1 MGWKWA
7 EQGVWKER
15 KALRG
20 KAGENCRKDS
30 CTDSFFVAGAEA
42 ESEMPV
48 AQIRLCWCFLCDKL
62 ACGGHKISGS
72 SGLGGTFKDENTK
85 T

>member
-1 MGWKWA
+1 MQPQRGVEVGWKWA

-20 KAGENCRKDS
+20 AEEKQVRIAASIPAQNS
-30 CTDSFFVAGAEA
+30 SFFVAGGEA

-48 AQIRLCWCFLCDKL
+48 TQIRLCSCFLSYIYL
-62 ACGGHKISGS
+62 SFS
-72 SGLGGTFKDENTK
+72 EL
-85 T
+85 